1 MDRIS
6 DTLYDEEM
14 IFNLKEFSA
23 CAPQFTSALKYTRT
37 QFTSAL
43 KYTRT
48 QFTSALKYTRTK
60 FTSALKYT
68 RTTIK
73 SRQIYKRGCIF
84 CLSIYL
90 SICLF
95 VVLSIWFSS
104 INHQLRFSNPFVFTT
119 HCCRPLI
126 CQTIL
131 FDQIKLEI

>member
-48 QFTSALKYTRTK
+48 Q

-126 CQTIL
+126 CQTMNSI
-131 FDQIKLEI
+131 